1 MIIYVLSDWLGK
13 NGFETFRLKK
23 YNHYFIHNILQGLK
37 IPSNLKH
44 KNVATLM
51 SSGQI

>member
-13 NGFETFRLKK
+13 NGFGTFRLKK
-23 YNHYFIHNILQGLK
+23 YNQLEGLK
-37 IPSNLKH
+37 ILSNLKH
-44 KNVATLM
+44 KNGATLM